1 MASKRENGAGSV
13 YKRSDAKYRP
23 WVAVAPAG
31 FDFGGN
37 QKASAG
43 A

>member
-31 FDFGGN
+31 SILAEIRR
-37 QKASAG
+37 QAPG